1 MNTLRRLLT
10 GSHEHTESR
19 MSEHL
24 DEELRWF
31 ARFRFVQH
39 LAWCDGCSS
48 MYECLRVTVGGLRSM
63 KSQQPEPAPAIADA
77 VVEQIHREQL
87 ESGGQ

>member
-1 MNTLRRLLT
+1 MKTLRRLLT

-24 DEELRWF
+24 DEELRGF
-31 ARFRFVQH
+31 GRFRLVQH
-39 LAWCDGCSS
+39 LAWCEGCSS

-77 VVEQIHREQL
+77 VIEQIHRERL
-87 ESGGQ
+87 DPDGQ